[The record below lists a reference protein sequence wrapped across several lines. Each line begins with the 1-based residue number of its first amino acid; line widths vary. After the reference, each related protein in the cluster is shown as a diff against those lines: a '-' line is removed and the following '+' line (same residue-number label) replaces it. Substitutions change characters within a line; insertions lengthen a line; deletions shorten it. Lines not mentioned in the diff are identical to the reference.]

1 MGVRRPRTVRL
12 ARDLRSADRVQINRE
27 MVTVEFVS
35 SLPARVERRAL
46 EMMTRGRDLDG
57 TVIVEG
63 KNEQGR
69 TIRHEFDEHEVVS
82 IY

>member
-63 KNEQGR
+63 RSEQGR

>member
-1 MGVRRPRTVRL
+1 
-12 ARDLRSADRVQINRE
+12 

-63 KNEQGR
+63 RNEQGR

>member
-63 KNEQGR
+63 RNEQGR